1 MLDDLDHLR
10 VVIARLLHFGYICVR
25 DMAVTPRLAVST
37 SDAAIEAALLGLGLT
52 RVLCY
57 QISPALQTGALVK
70 VLEPFEPEPFP
81 VNLVYPAQG
90 LLPIKLRA
98 FLDFAAPRIKAR
110 LTQEPAASV
119 RGAPSPKRATLSAMS
134 SR

>member
-1 MLDDLDHLR
+1 
-10 VVIARLLHFGYICVR
+10 
-25 DMAVTPRLAVST
+25 ST

-57 QISPALQTGALVK
+57 QIASALLSGALVK
-70 VLEPFEPEPFP
+70 VLEPYEPEPFP
-81 VNLVYPAQG
+81 VSLVYSAQG

-110 LTQEPAASV
+110 LNQ
-119 RGAPSPKRATLSAMS
+119 L
-134 SR
+134 